1 VTESV
6 LLLPDEVD
14 LLDMILVVA
23 KSFAE
28 RLGVQLQESSFE
40 RKDQKSV
47 IGRGM
52 KGEETGPSTWCYTL

>member
-1 VTESV
+1 VTESA

-14 LLDMILVVA
+14 LSDMMFVVS

-28 RLGVQLQESSFE
+28 RLGAQLQESSFE
-40 RKDQKSV
+40 RKDQRSV

-52 KGEETGPSTWCYTL
+52 KGEETGPSTRRYTL